1 MKVRLSAAQC
11 CASVLVV
18 LSFLAVSEAV
28 RAEPRGAAT
37 TTLDLSLPP
46 PTEHFAAPE
55 APGVASPESGEAA
68 SGNLLERPLEIGP
81 GLQVNPE
88 MREPNEYDLTDPSR
102 PNRTLEPQIRLRVPL

>member
-1 MKVRLSAAQC
+1 MRGGAGALI
-11 CASVLVV
+11 V
-18 LSFLAVSEAV
+18 LSFLTFGDAVG
-28 RAEPRGAAT
+28 AEPRRAAP
-37 TTLDLSLPP
+37 TTLDLSPPP
-46 PTEHFAAPE
+46 PTEHFAAPG
-55 APGVASPESGEAA
+55 ASGASPPESSDAA